1 MSCTTA
7 SAGTSGSAAVAVTA
21 ARVRPRAA
29 IAPRCNTKSLRDEIG
44 TNSESGGA
52 GRGRW
57 NRHETK
63 RLRLQ
68 AYGPDRRPN
77 IPLRPAR
84 TRCRAALSL
93 TIYLWSHE
101 LQKIY
106 IFVFSAERSLLRY
119 VITRIERRVGGV
131 DFRW

>member
-1 MSCTTA
+1 MPLKNPC
-7 SAGTSGSAAVAVTA
+7 GPN
-21 ARVRPRAA
+21 R
-29 IAPRCNTKSLRDEIG
+29 NTKSLRDEIG

-84 TRCRAALSL
+84 TQCRAALSL

>member
-1 MSCTTA
+1 MPLKNPC
-7 SAGTSGSAAVAVTA
+7 GPN
-21 ARVRPRAA
+21 R
-29 IAPRCNTKSLRDEIG
+29 NTKSLRDEIG
-44 TNSESGGA
+44 TNTESGGA

-68 AYGPDRRPN
+68 AFGPDRRPN

-101 LQKIY
+101 LRKNIHLR
-106 IFVFSAERSLLRY
+106 VLAERSLLRL